1 MTSENRGVCPQKVTE
16 LYRLRMDL
24 LSARDQA
31 EIDIIAAKHNLPSG
45 IPKAVLQAYFT
56 EHFPLSNNNG
66 EHHRKMVAT
75 EENIRQHI
83 SQYST
88 GVTLMIFGSYS
99 LGVINGTHSDLD
111 YLAIMGRN
119 QQDLAAFEQLEQA
132 GVIVSPELS
141 QVAGISQIIETGR
154 GLARVLAVSQSGVE
168 VEFHVLGQ
176 VDVGEMH
183 KLWPGCVTRLTP
195 VPPKEETRLSYRG
208 KALNITKGPEEVRHF
223 IKKGEEVF
231 KGFFPDAMLL
241 ATLVLDPNGI
251 GEKAIN
257 NVWYATVKAYLY
269 HNNLLRRLESGV
281 YEIELNS
288 ISFDD
293 FLNTVMPQKKA
304 YIYEKYMVF
313 YERFSKAIEQIMRR
327 FNIISRT

>member
-1 MTSENRGVCPQKVTE
+1 
-16 LYRLRMDL
+16 
-24 LSARDQA
+24 
-31 EIDIIAAKHNLPSG
+31 
-45 IPKAVLQAYFT
+45 
-56 EHFPLSNNNG
+56 
-66 EHHRKMVAT
+66 
-75 EENIRQHI
+75 
-83 SQYST
+83 
-88 GVTLMIFGSYS
+88 
-99 LGVINGTHSDLD
+99 
-111 YLAIMGRN
+111 
-119 QQDLAAFEQLEQA
+119 
-132 GVIVSPELS
+132 
-141 QVAGISQIIETGR
+141 
-154 GLARVLAVSQSGVE
+154 
-168 VEFHVLGQ
+168 
-176 VDVGEMH
+176 
-183 KLWPGCVTRLTP
+183 
-195 VPPKEETRLSYRG
+195 
-208 KALNITKGPEEVRHF
+208 
-223 IKKGEEVF
+223 
-231 KGFFPDAMLL
+231 MLL